1 MQLRD
6 TRLLLVILGIPNSN
20 LQRCEHTCCV
30 CVQQLLFCC
39 IMLNHC
45 AICMQAAEAGG

>member
-20 LQRCEHTCCV
+20 LQRCERMCCIFA
-30 CVQQLLFCC
+30 QQLLFCC
-39 IMLNHC
+39 IVLNQTC
-45 AICMQAAEAGG
+45 LVSM